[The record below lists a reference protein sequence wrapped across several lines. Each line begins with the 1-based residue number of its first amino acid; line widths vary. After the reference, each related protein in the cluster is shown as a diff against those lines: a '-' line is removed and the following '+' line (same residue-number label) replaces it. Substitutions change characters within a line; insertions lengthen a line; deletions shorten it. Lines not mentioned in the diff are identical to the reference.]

1 MANWRVSQLDSV
13 RFEST
18 RFTAEESTQI
28 GTSCPLGHSKMLSV
42 ALYAASLRQKVINA
56 ISHCLRTLKN
66 IITFTFNSLIM
77 KMEDIFVIFINILS
91 SNSKIIIRSILYQH
105 QDSRNLEMKKYME
118 SI

>member
-1 MANWRVSQLDSV
+1 
-13 RFEST
+13 
-18 RFTAEESTQI
+18 
-28 GTSCPLGHSKMLSV
+28 MLSV

-66 IITFTFNSLIM
+66 IVTFNSLIM

>member
-1 MANWRVSQLDSV
+1 MDNWRVSQLDSV

-66 IITFTFNSLIM
+66 IVTFNSLIM